1 MSEKFIDAVKL
12 LFTGNGLDELQ
23 QAIEA
28 FRETKGLD
36 ELAHLRAK
44 SAQIALACNKA
55 LERVE
60 NV

>member
-1 MSEKFIDAVKL
+1 MSEFVDSVRL
-12 LFTGNGLDELQ
+12 LITKGNGLDELQ

-28 FRETKGLD
+28 FRETKGLE
-36 ELAHLRAK
+36 ELADLRVK

-60 NV
+60 RG

>member
-1 MSEKFIDAVKL
+1 MSENFMDSVKF
-12 LFTGNGLDELQ
+12 LFTGSGLDELQ

-36 ELAHLRAK
+36 ELAALRVK

-60 NV
+60 HA

>member
-1 MSEKFIDAVKL
+1 MSEFVDAVRF
-12 LFTGNGLDELQ
+12 LFTGSGLDELQ

-36 ELAHLRAK
+36 ELFALRGK
-44 SAQIALACNKA
+44 SAQVALACNKA

-60 NV
+60 LA